1 MSRHTLFA
9 IFFVST
15 LPLAAADEWI
25 KLTTPHFELFT
36 TAGEKKG
43 REAILYF
50 EQVRGFFLQASP
62 SKHAPDA
69 PVRIVAFRSE
79 KQYKPYRINEV
90 AFAYYLK
97 TQMRDYIVM
106 QDISSE
112 HYQVAIHEYTHLI
125 AEHAGLKLPVWL
137 SEGWADLYSTL
148 RPNGKKVLVGD
159 ILPGRAQT
167 LFREKWIDLGT
178 LTSVQH
184 DSPFYNEKDRAGM
197 FYAESWFLTHMLYLS
212 DAYRPNFTKFVVAV
226 NSGKDTASAFESV
239 YNRTLP
245 EVQSD
250 LRKYMKATSMHGV
263 IFDIK
268 LEKSEEEATAETPS
282 AFDVDLSLADLLA
295 AGHKTDQAKQEYQ
308 RLAREN
314 PGKPDVEESL
324 GYMLWQEHDRAGA
337 REHFAKAVAAGSHNA
352 RMCFDY
358 AMLEQGAGGDLKSAT
373 NALERTVELKPDYPN
388 ARLQLGLMLLNDRQ
402 YGRALIQL
410 TQIHKVD
417 PDQAPWLFAGL
428 AHAFAQTGDL
438 NQARINAEKAKQ
450 YAQTPEQTNNADE
463 LLRYLDAK
471 KEMDEAAKSP
481 PAQSTTAQA
490 NAETSQALTP
500 AVAPNSLLM
509 RAEGEARKLECDG
522 KGARLHVTVGHDT
535 MVFKID
541 DPAKVTLKHSG
552 EGTFEFQCGPQKPF
566 HVVVDY
572 LPEADKSKRVAGLLR
587 ILEF

>member
-1 MSRHTLFA
+1 MSRRSLFA
-9 IFFVST
+9 IFFVSA
-15 LPLAAADEWI
+15 LPLAAAEEWI

-50 EQVRGFFLQASP
+50 EQVRSFFMQASP
-62 SKHAPDA
+62 SKHAPES

-79 KQYKPYRINEV
+79 KQYKPYRMNEV
-90 AFAYYLK
+90 AFAYYVK

-112 HYQVAIHEYTHLI
+112 HNQVAIHEYTHLI
-125 AEHAGLKLPVWL
+125 AEHAGLKLPLWL

-148 RPNGKKVLVGD
+148 RPMGGKVLVGD
-159 ILPGRAQT
+159 IVPGRAQM

-178 LTSVQH
+178 LTSVQR

-212 DAYRPNFTKFVVAV
+212 DPYRPNFTKFVLAV
-226 NSGKDTASAFESV
+226 TNGKTTAEAFESV

-245 EVQSD
+245 EVHSD
-250 LRKYMKATSMHGV
+250 LRKYMNATSIHGV

-268 LEKSEEEATAETPS
+268 LEKSEEEATVETPS
-282 AFDVDLSLADLLA
+282 GFDVDLTLADLLA

-308 RLAREN
+308 RLAKEN
-314 PGKPDVEESL
+314 PGKPGVEESL

-358 AMLEQGAGGDLKSAT
+358 AMLEQGAGEFKSAIH
-373 NALERTVELKPDYPN
+373 ALERTVELKPDYPG
-388 ARLQLGLMLLNDRQ
+388 ARLQLGLMLINDRQ
-402 YGRALIQL
+402 YGPALANL
-410 TQIHKVD
+410 TQIHKVE

-450 YAQTPEQTNNADE
+450 YAKTSEQTASADE
-463 LLRYLDAK
+463 LLRYLDGK
-471 KEMDEAAKSP
+471 KEIDEAAHQ
-481 PAQSTTAQA
+481 PAAQA
-490 NAETSQALTP
+490 SVATSAVLTP
-500 AVAPNSLLM
+500 STPPKSLLL
-509 RAEGEARKLECDG
+509 RAEGEAQKLECDG
-522 KGARLHVTVGHDT
+522 RSAWLHVTVGHDI

-541 DPAKVTLKHSG
+541 DPAKVVLKHSG

-566 HVVVDY
+566 HVVVEY
-572 LPEADKSKRVAGLLR
+572 LPESDKAKRIAGLLR
-587 ILEF
+587 VLEF